1 MMKTESL
8 TETRARIIEIAE
20 KYLEPHQPKDYRLHV
35 RPKGLRQDGDYWYVV
50 VQPDKED
57 VRSYD
62 YYGRLAE
69 AENDIEENEDLKILL
84 VPTLPG

>member
-1 MMKTESL
+1 MITDQAL
-8 TETRARIIEIAE
+8 AETRQQIIEIAE
-20 KYLEPHQPKDYRLHV
+20 KYLEPHQPKDYRLNV